1 MDHGKGDATMTVT
14 RERAKLKSELKRV
27 KETQEQDAITKA
39 LLKNRV
45 P

>member
-1 MDHGKGDATMTVT
+1 MTVK
-14 RERAKLKSELKRV
+14 RERAKLKNELKHV
-27 KETQEQDAITKA
+27 KDAQEEITKA